1 MFDTGILYNIF
12 GVIVLL
18 VILIF
23 VHELGHFLVAK
34 LTGVGVLKFSLGFG
48 PKLFGRKYG
57 ETEYLVAAIPLGGYV
72 KLLGESDKDEVSPEH
87 EKRSFAKQ
95 KVSKRICIVAAGPV
109 FNFLFAIVVF
119 TMVYMIGVPVMI
131 AEIGGIQKGSAAEK
145 VGLQQKDLIIA
156 IDDEK
161 VNAWNDVAELTTKSN
176 GKELA
181 VTIRRGSAEQVFHV
195 KPQLMKSPNIFGEDV
210 ETYKI
215 GISPSAATI
224 IKRENPVRAVWS
236 GLEQTWF
243 ITELTVVSLVKM
255 IEGVIS
261 PKTLGGPILIAQL
274 AGAQVKKGMV
284 SFFFLMGLLSIN
296 LGILNL
302 LPIPVLDGGHLF
314 FNLIELITRREVNI
328 KWREIAQQIG
338 FVLLVLL
345 MLFVFYNDIL
355 RIFSD

>member
-34 LTGVGVLKFSLGFG
+34 MAGVGVLKFSLGFG

-57 ETEYLVAAIPLGGYV
+57 ETEYVVSAIPLGGYV
-72 KLLGESDKDEVSPEH
+72 RLLGESDKDEVSPEY

-95 KVSKRICIVAAGPV
+95 KVSKRICIVAAGPF

-119 TMVYMIGVPVMI
+119 SVIYMIGVPVMI
-131 AEIGGIQKGSAAEK
+131 AEIGSIQKDSAAEK
-145 VGLQQKDLIIA
+145 AGLQQKDLIIA
-156 IDDEK
+156 IDGKK
-161 VNAWNDVAELTTKSN
+161 VDAWNDVAELTKKSN
-176 GKELA
+176 GNELA
-181 VTIRRGSAEQVFHV
+181 VTVRRGNAEQVILV
-195 KPQLMKSPNIFGEDV
+195 RPQLTKGPNIFGEEV
-210 ETYKI
+210 ESYKI
-215 GISPSAATI
+215 GISPSAATV
-224 IKRENPVRAVWS
+224 IKQENPIRAVWS

-255 IEGVIS
+255 IEGVVS

-274 AGAQVKKGMV
+274 AGSQVKKGMV

-302 LPIPVLDGGHLF
+302 LPIPILDGGHLF
-314 FNLIELITRREVNI
+314 FNLIELVTRREVNV

-355 RIFSD
+355 RIFGK